1 MRFVWAGCNGRTS
14 IFSCISSVCSRCR
27 LSSSSSAL
35 AAAAAAAAAAS
46 CSSFSSFFFLFR
58 KPKLS
63 PLKKPFEPVSFH
75 QARNSCTW

>member
-35 AAAAAAAAAAS
+35 AAAAAAAS

-63 PLKKPFEPVSFH
+63 PLKNPFEPVSFH